1 MSINNTFFNP
11 ISELDGN
18 INDDN
23 NDSNY
28 IKKDKIHIRKQ
39 QRNRRKCIITIS
51 GIAPYFDNSKS
62 KLKKIAKQ
70 LQKNI
75 THSSISIK
83 DDKEYGLVLVIQGDW
98 RKEIKEW
105 LLVNNIVDNKEK
117 IVIHGD

>member
-1 MSINNTFFNP
+1 M
-11 ISELDGN
+11 
-18 INDDN
+18 
-23 NDSNY
+23 Y
-28 IKKDKIHIRKQ
+28 KQ

-105 LLVNNIVDNKEK
+105 LLENEIFDIL
-117 IVIHGD
+117 IVIVTILFAVGVFYKR

>member
-1 MSINNTFFNP
+1 MSINNVFFNP
-11 ISELDGN
+11 ESELDGN

-23 NDSNY
+23 TDSNY

-51 GIAPYFDNSKS
+51 GLSPYFDNSKS

-83 DDKEYGLVLVIQGDW
+83 DDKEYGFVFVIQGDW
-98 RKEIKEW
+98 RKEIKKW
-105 LLVNNIVDNKEK
+105 LLENKIVDNKEQ
-117 IVIHGD
+117 IIIHGD